1 MLQSRRSYKA
11 LSLDVCLLCME
22 GGETI
27 DHIFLN
33 CLLSLGLWHGLFD
46 LVHIDWVPPK
56 SICDMMII
64 SYKRLGN
71 TRKGKVLWQF
81 ACLALMWVM
90 WQDRN
95 VMIFQDKARTSECLW
110 DIIHFLAS
118 FWASC
123 ITTFKG
129 VSHNLIQLDSWRLVC
144 GPKGGGQQGQIIFVY
159 SHMGHSLWILM
170 YRFLDLVFCFLF
182 LFLQEDLSSSFVL
195 ICIYFYFS

>member
-1 MLQSRRSYKA
+1 MVLKKVNTNDMLQSRRSYKA

-71 TRKGKVLWQF
+71 TRKGKVLW
-81 ACLALMWVM
+81 
-90 WQDRN
+90 
-95 VMIFQDKARTSECLW
+95 
-110 DIIHFLAS
+110 
-118 FWASC
+118 
-123 ITTFKG
+123 
-129 VSHNLIQLDSWRLVC
+129 
-144 GPKGGGQQGQIIFVY
+144 
-159 SHMGHSLWILM
+159 
-170 YRFLDLVFCFLF
+170 
-182 LFLQEDLSSSFVL
+182 
-195 ICIYFYFS
+195 